1 LPEKQG
7 VEMNIGSIAS
17 YHAFPTIEYAINAS
31 QSSVSQ
37 GVKASLPVAPSAA
50 IYAHFKHISGVPA
63 PDGVQGIN
71 INKLKIIDTLIE
83 QISKLKKQPDFLDV
97 QPLTDISGPSDEKRI
112 NALIDKFQNQVRQA
126 VSANSPYAPSAAP
139 LTGAIFSISV

>member
-1 LPEKQG
+1 
-7 VEMNIGSIAS
+7 MDIGSITS

-31 QSSVSQ
+31 QSSVSH

-63 PDGVQGIN
+63 PDGVQGVN

-83 QISKLKKQPDFLDV
+83 QISKMKKQPEPSDV
-97 QPLTDISGPSDEKRI
+97 QPLSDISGTNDEKRI

-126 VSANSPYAPSAAP
+126 VNSNSPYVPAAP
-139 LTGAIFSISV
+139 LTGAIFNISV

>member
-1 LPEKQG
+1 
-7 VEMNIGSIAS
+7 MNIESIAS

-50 IYAHFKHISGVPA
+50 IYAHFKHVSGVPA
-63 PDGVQGIN
+63 PDGVQGVN

-83 QISKLKKQPDFLDV
+83 QISKMKKQPNFPDV
-97 QPLTDISGPSDEKRI
+97 QPLTDISGQSDEKRI

-126 VSANSPYAPSAAP
+126 VNTNSPYAPAAP
-139 LTGAIFSISV
+139 LTGALFNISV

>member
-1 LPEKQG
+1 
-7 VEMNIGSIAS
+7 MDIGSIAS

-63 PDGVQGIN
+63 PDGVQGVN

-83 QISKLKKQPDFLDV
+83 QISKMKKQPDFQDV
-97 QPLTDISGPSDEKRI
+97 QPLTDMGGQNDEKRI
-112 NALIDKFQNQVRQA
+112 NALIDKFQGQIRQA
-126 VSANSPYAPSAAP
+126 VNANGPYTPAAP
-139 LTGAIFSISV
+139 LTGAIFNISV

>member
-1 LPEKQG
+1 
-7 VEMNIGSIAS
+7 MNIESVTS

-31 QSSVSQ
+31 QSSISQ

-50 IYAHFKHISGVPA
+50 IYAHFKHVSGVPA
-63 PDGVQGIN
+63 PEGVQGVN

-83 QISKLKKQPDFLDV
+83 QISKMKKQPDTSALYPADV
-97 QPLTDISGPSDEKRI
+97 QPLTDMSGQSDEKRI

-126 VSANSPYAPSAAP
+126 VHTDSPYAPTAP
-139 LTGAIFSISV
+139 LTGAIFNISV

>member
-1 LPEKQG
+1 
-7 VEMNIGSIAS
+7 MDIGSITS
-17 YHAFPTIEYAINAS
+17 FHAFPTIEYAINAS
-31 QSSVSQ
+31 SGVSQ

-63 PDGVQGIN
+63 PDGVQGVN

-83 QISKLKKQPDFLDV
+83 QISKMKKQPDFSDV
-97 QPLTDISGPSDEKRI
+97 HQLSDINGQSDEKRI

-126 VSANSPYAPSAAP
+126 ETPA
-139 LTGAIFSISV
+139 LGRF